1 MVGDGFHRAICEFD
15 RFVACVVD
23 AACGQ
28 CVLKTHEAE
37 SDRAVPVVGVL
48 CFVRGV
54 EINIDDVVEH
64 SNCNLNGL
72 FNLLDVEFAVRDMVA
87 KVDAAQV
94 ANRGFVLARIQQNFG
109 AKITTVDHTAV
120 ILRRTEVGG
129 VFPGNPWVS
138 RHEYPREQ
146 FPP

>member
-1 MVGDGFHRAICEFD
+1 MVGDGFHRAIREFD

-23 AACGQ
+23 VACGQ
-28 CVLKTHEAE
+28 RVLKTHEAE
-37 SDRAVPVVGVL
+37 TDRAMPVVGVL

-64 SNCNLNGL
+64 SHCNLDGL

-94 ANRGFVLARIQQNFG
+94 ANRGFVSAC
-109 AKITTVDHTAV
+109 V
-120 ILRRTEVGG
+120 
-129 VFPGNPWVS
+129 
-138 RHEYPREQ
+138 
-146 FPP
+146 